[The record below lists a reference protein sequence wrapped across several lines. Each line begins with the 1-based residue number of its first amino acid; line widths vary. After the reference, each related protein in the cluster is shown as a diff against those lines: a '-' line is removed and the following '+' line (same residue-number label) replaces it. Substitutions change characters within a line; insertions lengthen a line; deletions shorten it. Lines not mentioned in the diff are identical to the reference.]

1 MGIEVLD
8 ACAFVAL
15 IDGEPGGP
23 LVESLLKDPGSTCYV
38 HSVNLCEVYYQLIRV
53 GGEAAARQVIDDL
66 LSLGL
71 IVRDALDRIFWEAVG
86 ERKARGRISLADC
99 FCLCLAI
106 RLGGRVVTADHKEFD
121 PLVPLG
127 LCPILFIR

>member
-8 ACAFVAL
+8 ACALVAF

-23 LVESLLKDPGSTCYV
+23 LVESLLNDPGSTCHV
-38 HSVNLCEVYYQLIRV
+38 HSVNLCEVYYQSIRV
-53 GGEAAARQVIDDL
+53 GGSTKARQAIDDL
-66 LSLGL
+66 ISLGL
-71 IVRDALDRIFWEAVG
+71 KVNDDLDRPFWEAVG
-86 ERKARGRISLADC
+86 DQKARGRISLADC

-121 PLVPLG
+121 PLVPLN